1 MLRKFTYIYNC
12 VCIYVCVCVCESVC
26 VYRYKNLTG
35 RVIFHSVLNEVFE
48 KSSTVTQ
55 LT

>member
-1 MLRKFTYIYNC
+1 MC
-12 VCIYVCVCVCESVC
+12 VCAYVCVCLY
-26 VYRYKNLTG
+26 VYWYKNLTG

>member
-1 MLRKFTYIYNC
+1 MYICVYLR
-12 VCIYVCVCVCESVC
+12 VCVSVC
-26 VYRYKNLTG
+26 VYRYKNLIG

>member
-1 MLRKFTYIYNC
+1 MLRKSTYIYSC
-12 VCIYVCVCVCESVC
+12 VCICVCVCVCVCLC
-26 VYRYKNLTG
+26 VYKYKNLTG